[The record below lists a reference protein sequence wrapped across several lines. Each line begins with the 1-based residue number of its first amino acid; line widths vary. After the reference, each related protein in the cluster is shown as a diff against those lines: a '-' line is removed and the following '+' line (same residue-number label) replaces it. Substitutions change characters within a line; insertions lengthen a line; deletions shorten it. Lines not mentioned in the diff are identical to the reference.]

1 MASSGLGLFDNV
13 WNNTFRFVMTNG
25 GSFVMGDTTQ
35 ASTSGPRLLLT
46 TGPDVPAVT
55 GANRKGL
62 VIKGSASQVGNLQE
76 WQNSSGTALAY
87 MDANGN
93 FFAVSKSFLIDHPT
107 PAKAAEGKKLR
118 YASLEGPENGVY
130 FRGTLTGENEIVL
143 PDYWKDLV
151 DPESITVN
159 LTPRKRPQ
167 PNLFVVDANA
177 EKVVVESD
185 REICC
190 DFIVYGTRKD
200 IAKLEVE
207 LDGN

>member
-1 MASSGLGLFDNV
+1 
-13 WNNTFRFVMTNG
+13 
-25 GSFVMGDTTQ
+25 
-35 ASTSGPRLLLT
+35 
-46 TGPDVPAVT
+46 
-55 GANRKGL
+55 
-62 VIKGSASQVGNLQE
+62 
-76 WQNSSGTALAY
+76 

-130 FRGTLTGENEIVL
+130 FRGTLTGDNEIVL

-177 EKVVVESD
+177 EKVTVESD

-207 LDGN
+207 IDGNSL